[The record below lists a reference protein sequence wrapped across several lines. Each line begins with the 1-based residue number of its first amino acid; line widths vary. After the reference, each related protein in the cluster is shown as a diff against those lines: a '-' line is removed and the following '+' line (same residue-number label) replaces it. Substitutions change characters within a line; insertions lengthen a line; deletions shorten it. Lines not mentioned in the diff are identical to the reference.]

1 MPVLSLLRIVFIAGF
16 MMGTVSAGFGDDD
29 DDDDD
34 DDVMLL
40 LLNDDAPVWC
50 GAFTRV
56 TVGRVVGITLPLLTA
71 EPIDTPA
78 DFTASA
84 IANA

>member
-1 MPVLSLLRIVFIAGF
+1 MLSLLKIVLMAGF

-34 DDVMLL
+34 VML
-40 LLNDDAPVWC
+40 LLNDDDAPVC

-56 TVGRVVGITLPLLTA
+56 TVGRVVGITLPLPPLPLTA
-71 EPIDTPA
+71 EPIATPA